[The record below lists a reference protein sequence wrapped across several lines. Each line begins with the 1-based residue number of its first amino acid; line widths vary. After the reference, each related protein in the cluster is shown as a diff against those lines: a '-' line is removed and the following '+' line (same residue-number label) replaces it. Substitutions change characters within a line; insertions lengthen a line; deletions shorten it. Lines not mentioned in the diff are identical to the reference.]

1 MRARTSVG
9 TAACVFRREP
19 FPHTQRDHEVYSV
32 RTVTHACALQE
43 QLFPP
48 LADRVRMKVLVRESR
63 SDGSAVLQKTRDQ
76 GVLSATP
83 PRLRLSSAR

>member
-1 MRARTSVG
+1 M
-9 TAACVFRREP
+9 CLP
-19 FPHTQRDHEVYSV
+19 KLFPRIQRDTWHTNMARVHTCS
-32 RTVTHACALQE
+32 LQE

-48 LADRVRMKVLVRESR
+48 LSDRVRMKVLIRESR

-76 GVLSATP
+76 GILSATP